1 MSSIENLSPN
11 SSSSVNN
18 ASVNATKASLEEVID
33 LRHYFAV
40 INKYKWRI
48 AFLAFAVAMFAAVVA
63 LNITPIYRATA
74 TLLIEADQAKAV
86 SFEEIYGLDSNRKEY
101 YLTQFEILK
110 SRKIAQA
117 VVEKLNLKNHPDF
130 IGKPSFIREL
140 INDTKS
146 AIPFL
151 PQNKIVTLSAD
162 EQEKMALQLLVAAFS
177 QRLTISP
184 VRKTQ
189 LVNISFESSDAK
201 LAALVANT
209 VGEVYIDQN
218 LSAKMG
224 LTQKAAGWL
233 TTRLSGLRI
242 RLDDSESKLQ
252 QYRERENLIDV
263 AGISGV
269 LGLVSNEL
277 EQTSQQLVVARNDRN
292 KLLSIVRV
300 IDEYGRD
307 NLDMLESI
315 TEVTSHS
322 VIQNIKQT
330 LVTVELKAS
339 ELAQVYGP
347 KHPKMIAA
355 QAELTTV
362 KKNLSTQV
370 RRLITGVDKN
380 LVTSERN
387 VKALELE
394 LVRIKAQYQAVTAKE
409 YEYTKLVREVDTNK
423 KIYNTFFSR
432 SKETEV
438 TSDFN
443 SAVARFTDRAFR
455 PNKPAKPNKPL
466 IVMLAFIATLGL
478 GVVIAFVV
486 EALNDTFKST
496 REIENKLSQRMLG
509 LLPLVK
515 FNKKDGFKLHY
526 FFDESG
532 RKFAESV
539 RTLRTSFVLT
549 QLDKET
555 KTIEVTSSLPG
566 EGKTTIAT
574 NLAFALAQVE
584 RTLLIDADMRKPSIC
599 KRFDIPP
606 YHPGL
611 ANLIAGTEKFS
622 DCVYHDDVSGLTVMP
637 CGQLPPNPLE
647 LLSSPVFAQLLET
660 LKKSFDRIIIDTPPV
675 QAVSDSLIIAQQ
687 ADAVIY
693 VVKSD
698 DTRIGIVQD
707 GIGRL
712 VRANAKI
719 AGVVLNQVD
728 TKKTSQTDYYH
739 GYYNDY
745 AYGEESSSKSK
756 NKGKSK
762 SKKDTSVDLADK
774 HKATTSV
781 NKSA

>member
-1 MSSIENLSPN
+1 MSSIENLSSHSPSHFN
-11 SSSSVNN
+11 HNQSDGKND
-18 ASVNATKASLEEVID
+18 ALEEVID

-48 AFLAFAVAMFAAVVA
+48 GFLAFAVALLSAVVA
-63 LNITPIYRATA
+63 LNITPVYRATA

-86 SFEEIYGLDSNRKEY
+86 SFEEIYGIDSNSKEY

-130 IGKPSFIREL
+130 IEKPSFVSEL
-140 INDTKS
+140 VSGIKG
-146 AIPFL
+146 AIPFI
-151 PQNKIVTLSAD
+151 PQQKATVLSAD
-162 EQEKMALQLLVAAFS
+162 EQAEMDLQLLVGAFS
-177 QRLTISP
+177 ERLSISP

-189 LVNISFESSDAK
+189 LVNISFESSDAG

-224 LTQKAAGWL
+224 MTQKAAGWL
-233 TTRLSGLRI
+233 TTRLSDLRI

-263 AGISGV
+263 SGV
-269 LGLVSNEL
+269 LGLVTKEL
-277 EQTSQQLVVARNDRN
+277 EQTSQQLVVARLQRN
-292 KLLSIVRV
+292 NLLSIVRV

-315 TEVTSHS
+315 SEITSHK
-322 VIQNIKQT
+322 VIQDVKQT
-330 LVTVELKAS
+330 LVTVELKVS
-339 ELAQVYGP
+339 ELQQVYGP

-362 KKNLSTQV
+362 KNNLSGQV
-370 RRLITGVDKN
+370 RRLITGVTKELN
-380 LVTSERN
+380 TSERN
-387 VKALELE
+387 VNALEQE
-394 LVRIKAQYQAVTAKE
+394 LVRIKAQYQDVTAKE
-409 YEYTKLVREVDTNK
+409 YEYRKLSREVGTNR
-423 KIYNTFFSR
+423 KIYDTFFSR

-466 IVMLAFIATLGL
+466 IVILAFIATMGL

-486 EALNDTFKST
+486 ESLNDTFKSAK
-496 REIENKLSQRMLG
+496 EIENKLSQRMLG
-509 LLPLVK
+509 LLPLIPFK
-515 FNKKDGFKLHY
+515 KKDGFLLHY
-526 FFDESG
+526 FFDEQG
-532 RKFAESV
+532 KRFAESV

-555 KTIEVTSSLPG
+555 KTIEVTSSVPG
-566 EGKTTIAT
+566 EGKTTTST

-584 RTLLIDADMRKPSIC
+584 KTILIDADMRKPSIC

-611 ANLIAGTEKFS
+611 ANLIAGTEKYSECIF
-622 DCVYHDDVSGLTVMP
+622 HDDVSGLTVMP

-647 LLSSPVFAQLLET
+647 LLSSPKFAKLLEE
-660 LKKSFDRIIIDTPPV
+660 LKEKFDRIIIDTAPV

-698 DTRIGIVQD
+698 DTRIGVVQD

-728 TKKTSQTDYYH
+728 TKKLSQTDYYH

-745 AYGEESSSKSK
+745 AYGDEGSTKKKVQNINSRDLEDKFNVES
-756 NKGKSK
+756 
-762 SKKDTSVDLADK
+762 D
-774 HKATTSV
+774 V
-781 NKSA
+781 NKTA